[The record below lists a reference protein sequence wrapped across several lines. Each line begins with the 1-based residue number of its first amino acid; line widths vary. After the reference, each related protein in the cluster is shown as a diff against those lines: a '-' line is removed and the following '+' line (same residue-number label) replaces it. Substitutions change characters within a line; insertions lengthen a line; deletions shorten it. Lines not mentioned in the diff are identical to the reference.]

1 MNLIRCTL
9 EQLNMI
15 VPLIKKYLLLTG
27 ICLICFTFSVFSQNK
42 SAAINTNGS
51 SALTTAAPFL
61 LIAPDARG
69 GAMGDN
75 GAATSGDV
83 NSMHWNPAKYAFA
96 PGDNAIGISYTP
108 WLRRLTNDI
117 NLGYVSGYKKLDQNQ
132 TLAGSFRY
140 FSYGDI
146 IYTDEQG
153 NNYGQVTPSEFSV
166 DLAYIRKLTDN
177 FSIALAGRFIHSNIG
192 QSSSDNSLMPGNAG
206 AADIAIYYKKD
217 GRLFGTNTTT
227 SYGVNISNIGTKM
240 DYGTGN
246 KSFLPTNLRIGA
258 GENFHLDESSSFA
271 VNLDVNK
278 LLVPTNPIRDQ
289 NGNIV
294 KGMNPNVSVPAG
306 IFQSFYDAPGGGK
319 EELQELSYALGME
332 YNYNQQF
339 FLRSGYFY
347 ENPNKGNRR
356 YLTLGAG
363 VKFNIFNL
371 DFSYLVSQ
379 KQNPLSNTLRF
390 SLNFYF
396 GNKISGD
403 AGHEEK

>member
-1 MNLIRCTL
+1 MR
-9 EQLNMI
+9 
-15 VPLIKKYLLLTG
+15 LLLLSPKFLALSSG
-27 ICLICFTFSVFSQNK
+27 ILLYCGSVFAQTTTT
-42 SAAINTNGS
+42 AINTNGS

-69 GAMGDN
+69 GGMGDN
-75 GAATSGDV
+75 GVASSGDV

-96 PGDNAIGISYTP
+96 PSDNAIGISYTP

-132 TLAGSFRY
+132 TIAASFRY

-146 IYTDEQG
+146 IYTDQQG
-153 NNYGQVTPSEFSV
+153 NTYGQVNPNEFSL
-166 DLAYIRKLTDN
+166 DLAYIRKLTEN
-177 FSIALAGRFIHSNIG
+177 FSIAVAGRFIHSNIG
-192 QSSSDNSLMPGNAG
+192 QSSGDNQLMPGNAG
-206 AADIAIYYKKD
+206 AADIAVYYKKD
-217 GRLFGTNTTT
+217 GTLFGTNNTTT
-227 SYGVNISNIGTKM
+227 YGINISNIGTKM
-240 DYGTGN
+240 DYGTGT
-246 KSFLPTNLRIGA
+246 KSFLPTNLRFGA
-258 GENFHLDESSSFA
+258 GTDFHLDESSSFA

-278 LLVPTNPIRDQ
+278 LLVPTNPIRDV

-294 KGMNPNVSVPAG
+294 RGKDPNVSVPAG
-306 IFQSFYDAPGGGK
+306 IFQSFYDAPGGFK
-319 EELQELSYALGME
+319 EELQELSYALGLE
-332 YNYNQQF
+332 YNYNHQF

-363 VKFNIFNL
+363 VKFNVFNL
-371 DFSYLVSQ
+371 DFSYLISD

-396 GNKISGD
+396 GNKIDGGNRSGD
-403 AGHEEK
+403 QQ